1 MYRRTREPWHEKK
14 VSEVEKLLKT
24 NLENG
29 LSHKVCRTRLERF
42 GRNEL
47 FLPEPR
53 TVGSFARRI
62 LRDPSLL
69 VLLIVSV
76 IALCFAHFA
85 VALTVL
91 FVTAVSCAVS
101 IVAYVKTGRIKER
114 MSSYSAPRV
123 RLLRNGSVLLCDASA
138 VVPGDVLLLDVGDVV
153 PCDARLVA
161 STSNFC
167 VLTYRIDAEG
177 KGTYAMTPK
186 NAAELYEENEIVPE
200 LKRVNMVY
208 AGAVVHQGRARA
220 VVTETGE
227 NTFIGFEYGP
237 HALAAQ
243 VGDPSYLSLLRKY
256 MSRYS
261 LWMCVMILPLTV
273 AGIFVGRG
281 SLSILDALFLTVA
294 LVASS
299 LSEQVLSMGRI
310 VCASSVIR
318 ASIGGKEKNTAVIK
332 NYRAIDA
339 ISRVDELFVL
349 GRTAI
354 SDGRLHP
361 YAVYTSDS
369 LFLGPKMQNEAVRS
383 LYEMVYYYEKCA
395 SDPSHRAAFGDRTV
409 WQSSVWE
416 LCGQLG
422 FDRESADIRIAA
434 LRPLEFSAA
443 WVEVTLRGDMETG
456 DRRFRVHCCSEPEPL
471 FRCNARRTVKGTAPL
486 DTAQCKQLADIF
498 SQLKNQGTEVCAY
511 IREEGGLTVFE
522 GIVSFREAFAP
533 DLAETLAELEQ
544 KHVRVSLFMPE
555 EGKYHLNYLIASG
568 WIDSGKDAV
577 SASRLQAAGKTLA
590 DVFDKRRVFFGFSD
604 DQIAEQI
611 SRSRAEGKVT
621 ASLGLRHGD
630 SPLLTPADVCFSCEP
645 RPYDVDADEH
655 GHEHARARVLSVE
668 ECDQSVRRRADVLI
682 RRADPE
688 GGGLAGI
695 RTAIDTARAIHFRM
709 MLALQYL
716 LVAQLL
722 RITTVVLPLLF
733 GHAMISPALL
743 LISGVWVDLAYIL
756 ICAFHHCSPDVLREP
771 PDGLR
776 FFKAP
781 LRTRPDWVCATV
793 VCGIFTALTAW
804 VLSGTR
810 TAVSGAGLE
819 LYVFLSLLFSQTCL
833 VLCLLRATGNAS
845 RHWRAHA
852 SLLLVFAV
860 LIVLLCPILL
870 IPPVA
875 SWFGAGGASVLVFGL
890 AVLSPLY
897 LIGCY
902 FLSMTYRPRLT
913 RIFRVYARSVQ
924 RRGVKKR
931 KDRAYTDDENRGG
944 QE

>member
-1 MYRRTREPWHEKK
+1 MHRKTREAWHART

-24 NLENG
+24 NIEKG
-29 LSHKVCRTRLERF
+29 LSHKTCRTRLERF

-47 FLPEPR
+47 FLPQPR

-62 LRDPSLL
+62 LKDPSLL
-69 VLLIVSV
+69 VLLIVSLV
-76 IALCFAHFA
+76 ALLFAHFA

-101 IVAYVKTGRIKER
+101 IAAYVKTGRIKER

-123 RLLRNGSVLLCDASA
+123 RVLRNGGVLLCDASA

-161 STSNFC
+161 STSKFC
-167 VLTYRIDAEG
+167 VLSYRIDAEG
-177 KGTYAMTPK
+177 KAGYVLTPK
-186 NAAELYEENEIVPE
+186 NATELYEATEVVPE
-200 LKRVNMVY
+200 PRRANMVY
-208 AGAVVHQGRARA
+208 AGAVVHEGRARA
-220 VVTETGE
+220 IVTETGE
-227 NTFIGFEYGP
+227 GTYLGFHYGS
-237 HALAAQ
+237 HALATK
-243 VGDPSYLSLLRKY
+243 VGDPMYLSLLRKY

-261 LWMCVMILPLTV
+261 LWMCILILPLTV

-310 VCASSVIR
+310 VCASSVVR
-318 ASIGGKEKNTAVIK
+318 ASIGGKQKNAAIIK
-332 NYRAIDA
+332 NYRAIESLA
-339 ISRVDELFVL
+339 RVDELFLL

-354 SDGRLHP
+354 SDGLLHP
-361 YAVYTSDS
+361 YAAYTADS
-369 LFLGPKMQNEAVRS
+369 LFLGPKMQNDAVLS

-395 SDPSHRAAFGDRTV
+395 SDPGYRTAFGDRTV
-409 WQSSVWE
+409 WQNSVWE
-416 LCGQLG
+416 MCDQLG

-443 WVEVTLRGDMETG
+443 WVEVTLRGDMESG
-456 DRRFRVHCCSEPEPL
+456 DRRFRVHCCNEPESL
-471 FRCNARRTVKGTAPL
+471 FRCNARRTAKGMVAL
-486 DTAQCKQLADIF
+486 DRAQCKQLSDIF
-498 SQLKNQGTEVCAY
+498 CQLKNQGTEVCAY

-522 GIVSFREAFAP
+522 GLLSFREAFAP
-533 DLAETLAELEQ
+533 ELAETLRDLES

-577 SASRLQAAGKTLA
+577 SASRLQAAGKTLS
-590 DVFDKRRVFFGFSD
+590 DVFDKRRVFFGFSEE
-604 DQIAEQI
+604 QIAEQI
-611 SRSRAEGKVT
+611 ARCRAENKVT

-630 SPLLTPADVCFSCEP
+630 SPLMTPADICFSCES
-645 RPYDVDADEH
+645 RFYGMDADEH
-655 GHEHARARVLSVE
+655 GNEHARARVLSVE
-668 ECDQSVRRRADVLI
+668 ECDQSVRRQADVLI

-688 GGGLAGI
+688 GGGLSGI
-695 RTAIDTARAIHFRM
+695 RTAIETARAIHFRM

-722 RITTVVLPLLF
+722 RLTTVVLPLLF
-733 GHAMISPALL
+733 GRAMISPSLL

-756 ICAFHHCSPDVLREP
+756 ICAFHHCSPDVLRDP

-776 FFKAP
+776 FFKSP

-804 VLSGTR
+804 ILSGTG
-810 TAVSGAGLE
+810 TAPSGQGLE

-833 VLCLLRATGNAS
+833 VLCLLRATGHAP
-845 RHWRAHA
+845 RQWRANA
-852 SLLLVFAV
+852 SLLLVFAA
-860 LIVLLCPILL
+860 LLALLCPILV

-875 SWFGAGGASVLVFGL
+875 AWFGAGGASVLVFVL
-890 AVLSPLY
+890 SLLSPLY

-902 FLSMTYRPRLT
+902 FLSLTYRPRLV
-913 RIFRVYARSVQ
+913 RIFRDFFRS
-924 RRGVKKR
+924 RKHKKGKKR
-931 KDRAYTDDENRGG
+931 KTDAYTDDKNEGG
-944 QE
+944 EA